1 MILTP
6 RDCIEHLDQMS
17 EHGRPYPDLEL
28 VEEIY
33 HEEFVVVLPHLAQY
47 F

>member
-6 RDCIEHLDQMS
+6 QDRIEHLDQMS
-17 EHGRPYPDLEL
+17 EHRLPYPDFEF

-33 HEEFVVVLPHLAQY
+33 HEEFMVVLPHLAQY